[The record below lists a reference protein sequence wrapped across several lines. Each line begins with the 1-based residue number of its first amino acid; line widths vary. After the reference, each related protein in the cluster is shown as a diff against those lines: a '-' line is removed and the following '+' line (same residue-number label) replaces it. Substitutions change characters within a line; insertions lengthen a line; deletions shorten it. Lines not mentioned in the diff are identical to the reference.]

1 MVVRVHSENLS
12 SWRNIRLQFYFIP
25 RFKPKKLKRE
35 QESVIK
41 VNIDLSSKNA
51 YTVTVCD
58 LENVNK
64 IIIILAL
71 F

>member
-1 MVVRVHSENLS
+1 MCYVL
-12 SWRNIRLQFYFIP
+12 RNIRLQFYFIP

-64 IIIILAL
+64 IIILAL